1 MNFLKSRNMIKAMT
15 LLNLTLFPSD
25 GSRSNPS
32 EADQNKVLFYYSKGP
47 CSGKHPKFDLWI
59 FEDGRVI
66 YKEVY
71 QLRDFGEIRILLS
84 KEDLDDFIKLLENGS
99 RYHIQGKNDRDLP
112 ITTLKY
118 KGKELAFYAPTV
130 DGPLKEIDTKIEGL
144 LENY

>member
-1 MNFLKSRNMIKAMT
+1 MT

-32 EADQNKVLFYYSKGP
+32 EADQNKVLLYYSKGP
-47 CSGKHPKFDLWI
+47 CSGKYPKFDLWI

-71 QLRDFGEIRILLS
+71 QVRDFGEIRILLS
-84 KEDLDDFIKLLENGS
+84 KEDIDAFMKLLANSS
-99 RYHIQGKNDRDLP
+99 RYPIQGINGRDLP

-118 KGKELAFYAPTV
+118 NGKEFEFYASTV
-130 DGPLKEIDTKIEGL
+130 DGPLKEIDTKIESL
-144 LENY
+144 LEKLLMANLFPE